1 MKSVDVKSKTY
12 INFSKGNNYKDP
24 KFNVVNQVRI
34 SKFKNIFV
42 KGFAL
47 NWSKEVLKILRREHM
62 LLEILM
68 KKNILEIFMK
78 MSYKK
83 QIKKN
88 LE

>member
-24 KFNVVNQVRI
+24 KFNVVDHVRI

-47 NWSKEVLKILRREHM
+47 NWSKEVLKILRHEHI

-68 KKNILEIFMK
+68 KKNLLELFMK

>member
-62 LLEILM
+62 LLEVLM